1 MKKVSDKKTENEF
14 HIFKTIEGVLVTDA
28 QQRIIGANQGFT
40 TITHYE
46 LKDVLGKNPK
56 ILTSGQQNLRFYKE
70 MWDEIRKN
78 SNWEGDVLNKRKDGG
93 IYLQH
98 LIVTAVKNIKG
109 LVTNYIEIFTDST
122 FEKDKLQEIKMLA
135 FYDPLTGLANRLLL
149 QDRLRLAIISS
160 HRTHKR
166 GALLFMDMDNFKMLN
181 DTLGHAM
188 GDLLLKQTAQ
198 RLEFCV
204 RSCDTVARLGGDEF
218 VIILENLSEQSSE
231 AADQI
236 EAIGK
241 NVLLTLNENYRL
253 DSHDYNGSYS
263 IGAVVLDGDESSIDD
278 PMKQADIAM
287 YQAKASGGNTLRFFD
302 SQMQVDINRRFQLE
316 NDLRVALAENQL
328 RLHYQSQVQNN
339 IEIVGAEALI
349 RWQHPQHGLLLP
361 TSFIPL
367 AEESGLIL
375 SIGKWV
381 LNVACAQIKQW
392 ENHEETRNL
401 QISVNV
407 SAKQFHQ
414 HDFVNQ
420 VMQIIS
426 SSGIKPDKL
435 KLELT
440 ESLLLKNIEET
451 IEKME
456 ALRKIGVC
464 FSMDDFGTGYSSLSY
479 LTRLPLDELK
489 IDQSF
494 IRNIGTK
501 PFNGLI
507 VQTII
512 GMAKNLDISVIAE
525 GVETKKQHD
534 FLEENNCYLY
544 QGYLFSKSV
553 PIEQFKASL
562 K

>member
-1 MKKVSDKKTENEF
+1 
-14 HIFKTIEGVLVTDA
+14 
-28 QQRIIGANQGFT
+28 
-40 TITHYE
+40 
-46 LKDVLGKNPK
+46 
-56 ILTSGQQNLRFYKE
+56 
-70 MWDEIRKN
+70 
-78 SNWEGDVLNKRKDGG
+78 
-93 IYLQH
+93 
-98 LIVTAVKNIKG
+98 
-109 LVTNYIEIFTDST
+109 
-122 FEKDKLQEIKMLA
+122 
-135 FYDPLTGLANRLLL
+135 
-149 QDRLRLAIISS
+149 
-160 HRTHKR
+160 
-166 GALLFMDMDNFKMLN
+166 
-181 DTLGHAM
+181 
-188 GDLLLKQTAQ
+188 
-198 RLEFCV
+198 
-204 RSCDTVARLGGDEF
+204 
-218 VIILENLSEQSSE
+218 
-231 AADQI
+231 
-236 EAIGK
+236 
-241 NVLLTLNENYRL
+241 
-253 DSHDYNGSYS
+253 
-263 IGAVVLDGDESSIDD
+263 
-278 PMKQADIAM
+278 M

-392 ENHEETRNL
+392 ENYEETRKL

-420 VMQIIS
+420 VVQIIS

-501 PFNGLI
+501 PFNGVI

-534 FLEENNCYLY
+534 FLEEHNCYLY

-553 PIEQFKASL
+553 PIEQFKTSL
-562 K
+562 NNKFKGSGA